1 MRLAWRT
8 ADSWASSRHS
18 VPIVGASE
26 VPESP
31 SMSRRGDGMA
41 TDSLSSGSGPDGSA
55 GGACVGGAESS
66 SGAVDSATEGSAGV
80 AAGVAGRAAIG
91 VAAAGTGGRAAAT
104 GAGVGAT
111 AALASWMTVQQSAVA
126 GQVIPF
132 LGAAAAAKAAV
143 DGDGDTTWEAI
154 VSRAC
159 KERGRGGEKKV
170 RMECPVISGGKM
182 DGL

>member
-1 MRLAWRT
+1 M
-8 ADSWASSRHS
+8 
-18 VPIVGASE
+18 
-26 VPESP
+26 PESP
-31 SMSRRGDGMA
+31 SMSRRGDAMA
-41 TDSLSSGSGPDGSA
+41 RDSLSPGSGPDGSA
-55 GGACVGGAESS
+55 GGACVDGAESS
-66 SGAVDSATEGSAGV
+66 SGAVDSATEGS
-80 AAGVAGRAAIG
+80 AGVAGRAAIG

-104 GAGVGAT
+104 GAGVVAT

-159 KERGRGGEKKV
+159 NEKEREGRRRLEWSV
-170 RMECPVISGGKM
+170 Q
-182 DGL
+182 